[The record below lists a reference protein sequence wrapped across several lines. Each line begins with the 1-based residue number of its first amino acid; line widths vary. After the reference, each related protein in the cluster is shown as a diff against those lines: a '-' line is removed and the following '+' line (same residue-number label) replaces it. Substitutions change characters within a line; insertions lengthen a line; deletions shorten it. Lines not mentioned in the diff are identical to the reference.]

1 MRLPKT
7 ASLLLVFALAKA
19 AGLSGHHVPLSWWA
33 PVAYLWQDAVVVLI
47 FGALEL
53 CLSRRHGAL
62 WAAYAAFVLYTV
74 INIPVERALSTP
86 LTMPMWRAA
95 GGALADSIWH
105 YVTWQN
111 ALLVVSVALV
121 AVMAPLVIRRRTQG
135 AIVDRPNHFTSVG
148 PDVSGPYEADGV
160 AARHASPD
168 SYRLRNDWS
177 GPLAAALVICVALGP
192 AACARVDTGGLE
204 RNAWATLITS
214 ALPHIPSRAATGD
227 WRATNFDRTPY
238 EDLSRFAGAGAGRNI
253 VLVSLESTAAQYLGL
268 YGAAPDVMPNLSE
281 LARAA
286 IVFDNAYAVYPE
298 SIKGLFSI
306 LCSTYPA
313 FDSGAEM
320 YATVPC
326 QSAAAVLSSNGYHTA
341 LFHSGRF
348 MYLGM
353 ESVIRN
359 RGFEALADAGDI
371 GGHHNS
377 SFGVDEPSTVA
388 RILSWIDQLPAGRPF
403 FVAYLPIAGHHPYE
417 TPEPGPF
424 PDRDEFGRY
433 RNALHYGDA
442 SLGTLIRGIR
452 ARGLEQ
458 KTLWIV
464 LGDHGEAFGQ
474 HEGNYGHTF
483 QVYDENVR
491 VPFLI
496 AAPGLIRQQ
505 IRSRRVV
512 SLIDTAPTLLNLA
525 GVGAPASYQGR
536 SMLDGA
542 PRMALFFADYSS
554 GMLGL
559 RDGSRKFI
567 HELDTGRSKLFD
579 MDKDPG
585 EKADLSARHLEQVRW
600 YAQDLRD
607 WSSAQKHLLRAAK

>member
-1 MRLPKT
+1 MKAPKA
-7 ASLLLVFALAKA
+7 ASLLLVFVLAKA
-19 AGLSGHHVPLSWWA
+19 AALGGHHVPLSWWA
-33 PVAYLWQDAVVVLI
+33 PIAYLWQDAVVVLI
-47 FGALEL
+47 FGAIEL
-53 CLSRRHGAL
+53 CLGRRQRAV
-62 WAAYAAFVLYTV
+62 WTVYAAFVLYTV

-95 GGALADSIWH
+95 GGALADSMWY

-121 AVMAPLVIRRRTQG
+121 AVMAPLVIRRRAQG
-135 AIVDRPNHFTSVG
+135 PLLDRPNHLASVG
-148 PDVSGPYEADGV
+148 PDVSGPYEADDV
-160 AARHASPD
+160 AARHGSPD
-168 SYRLRNDWS
+168 PYRLRNDWG
-177 GPLAAALVICVALGP
+177 GPLAAVLVICVALGP
-192 AACARVDTGGLE
+192 AASTRVDTVGLE
-204 RNAWATLITS
+204 RNAWAMLISS
-214 ALPHIPSRAATGD
+214 ALPHIPSRASTGD
-227 WRATNFDRTPY
+227 WRATKFDHTRY
-238 EDLSRFAGAGAGRNI
+238 EDLSRFGGAAAGRNI
-253 VLVSLESTAAQYLGL
+253 VLISLESTAAQYLGL
-268 YGAAPDVMPNLSE
+268 YGATPDVTPNLSE
-281 LARAA
+281 LARTA
-286 IVFDNAYAVYPE
+286 IVFESAYAVYPE

-313 FDSGAEM
+313 FDSSAEI
-320 YATVPC
+320 YAGVPC
-326 QSAAAVLSSNGYHTA
+326 QSVAAVLSGNGYRTA

-359 RGFEALADAGDI
+359 RGFETLADAGDI

-388 RILSWIDQLPAGRPF
+388 RILSWIDQVPAGQPF
-403 FVAYLPIAGHHPYE
+403 FVTYLPIAGHHPYE
-417 TPEPGPF
+417 TPEPGPYQ
-424 PDRDEFGRY
+424 DRDEFGRY

-483 QVYDENVR
+483 QLYDENVR

-496 AAPGLIRQQ
+496 SVPGLIQHQ
-505 IRSRRVV
+505 IRSRQVV

-525 GVGAPASYQGR
+525 GAGAPKSYQGR

-542 PRMALFFADYSS
+542 PRTALFFADYSS

-559 RDGSRKFI
+559 RDGPRKFI
-567 HELDTGRSKLFD
+567 YELDTGRSKLFD
-579 MDKDPG
+579 LESNPQETTDI
-585 EKADLSARHLEQVRW
+585 SARFFQQARW
-600 YAQDLRD
+600 YSQDLRA
-607 WSSAQKHLLRAAK
+607 WSSAQKHLLSAAK